1 MDTLYDL
8 LGALPHDDAEGLRSA
23 FRKAVKGA
31 HPDLRPGDP
40 DAAVKFRQIVRAN
53 DILLDK
59 DQRAVYDHLLVLAQQ
74 EKDPAAAHPIAAK
87 IHRIASG
94 VLAFASVSVVTVG
107 GYLLFVHMSV
117 ALVAPTG
124 SLAASHTVTSPY
136 DLTTRLTASIAA
148 VSPNDRPD
156 PAAVSAFIAARTEN
170 TGAASVVNAMAM
182 APADMEGTAPPAT
195 EAAADHATV
204 AHVHEILAITNGDAG
219 ATAVEAD
226 QLTQLDTK
234 FTAPYVDRGLLF
246 FRDKSDDRT
255 FPELPSLK
263 RSEKPGKT
271 RSLAAANGKTQH
283 ADALPKTVPLP
294 IPRTLPRNVTPQSA
308 QHYVQSQPAPR
319 YLYPQTWYTTTAAN

>member
-8 LGALPHDDAEGLRSA
+8 LGALPQDDAEGLRSA

-40 DAAVKFRQIVRAN
+40 DAAIRFRQIVRAN

-74 EKDPAAAHPIAAK
+74 EKDPASAHPIAAR

-124 SLAASHTVTSPY
+124 SLAASHTVTTPY

-148 VSPNDRPD
+148 VSPNDAPD

-170 TGAASVVNAMAM
+170 TGTPSVVNAMAM
-182 APADMEGTAPPAT
+182 APA
-195 EAAADHATV
+195 EAESGSPSVADHPADHATV
-204 AHVHEILAITNGDAG
+204 SHVNDILAITNGEAG

-226 QLTQLDTK
+226 QVTQLETK

-246 FRDKSDDRT
+246 FRDKSDDHA

-263 RSEKPGKT
+263 RSEKPGHA
-271 RSLAAANGKTQH
+271 RSVVAASGKTQH
-283 ADALPKTVPLP
+283 AEALPKTVPLP
-294 IPRTLPRNVTPQSA
+294 VPRTPPRYLTP
-308 QHYVQSQPAPR
+308 QPAPR
-319 YLYPQTWYTTTAAN
+319 YVQPLIVSASGS

>member
-40 DAAVKFRQIVRAN
+40 DAAIKFRQIVRAN

-74 EKDPAAAHPIAAK
+74 EKDPAAAHPIAAR

-107 GYLLFVHMSV
+107 GYLLFMHMSV

-124 SLAASHTVTSPY
+124 SLAAAHTVTSPY

-148 VSPNDRPD
+148 VSPNDAPD

-170 TGAASVVNAMAM
+170 TGPASVVNAMAM
-182 APADMEGTAPPAT
+182 APAEAEGASPPAP
-195 EAAADHATV
+195 EAAADHV
-204 AHVHEILAITNGDAG
+204 SLSHVHEIFANGDAG

-226 QLTQLDTK
+226 QLTQLETK

-246 FRDKSDDRT
+246 FRDKSDDRA
-255 FPELPSLK
+255 FPELPLLK
-263 RSEKPGKT
+263 RGEKPGKT
-271 RSLAAANGKTQH
+271 KSIAATNGKTQH
-283 ADALPKTVPLP
+283 ADALPKAVPLP
-294 IPRTLPRNVTPQSA
+294 VPRTPPRNVTT
-308 QHYVQSQPAPR
+308 QPAPR
-319 YLYPQTWYTTTAAN
+319 YVSPQPQWYAATASFQ

>member
-8 LGALPHDDAEGLRSA
+8 LGALPQDDAEGLRSA

-40 DAAVKFRQIVRAN
+40 DAAVRFRQIVRAN

-59 DQRAVYDHLLVLAQQ
+59 DQRAVYDHLLVLAHQ
-74 EKDPAAAHPIAAK
+74 EKDPTAAHPIAAR

-107 GYLLFVHMSV
+107 GYLLFMHMSV

-148 VSPNDRPD
+148 VSPNDAPD
-156 PAAVSAFIAARTEN
+156 PAAVSAFIAARSET
-170 TGAASVVNAMAM
+170 TPSVVNAMAM
-182 APADMEGTAPPAT
+182 APAEAENGSPPV
-195 EAAADHATV
+195 ADHPAYHAIV
-204 AHVHEILAITNGDAG
+204 SHVSDILAITNGEAG

-226 QLTQLDTK
+226 QVTQLETK

-246 FRDKSDDRT
+246 FRDKSDDRA
-255 FPELPSLK
+255 FPELPLTK
-263 RSEKPGKT
+263 RGEKPGKLKSVVAT
-271 RSLAAANGKTQH
+271 NGKSH

-294 IPRTLPRNVTPQSA
+294 VPRSLPRYATP
-308 QHYVQSQPAPR
+308 QPAPR
-319 YLYPQTWYTTTAAN
+319 YMSPQPWYTTASSYQTGASGN

>member
-40 DAAVKFRQIVRAN
+40 DAAIKFRQIVRAN

-107 GYLLFVHMSV
+107 GYLLFMHMSV
-117 ALVAPTG
+117 ALVAPNG
-124 SLAASHTVTSPY
+124 SLAASHASVASVASIAPV
-136 DLTTRLTASIAA
+136 DLTARLSASIAA
-148 VSPNDRPD
+148 VSPTDAPD
-156 PAAVSAFIAARTEN
+156 PAAVNAFIAAK
-170 TGAASVVNAMAM
+170 TGIGHAAASVANAMAM
-182 APADMEGTAPPAT
+182 LPLAVEVEYAPSSGAPADRAPDPVVA
-195 EAAADHATV
+195 V
-204 AHVHEILAITNGDAG
+204 RAHVDAG
-219 ATAVEAD
+219 TTAIEAD
-226 QLTQLDTK
+226 QLTQLETK

-246 FRDKSDDRT
+246 FRDKSDDRV

-263 RSEKPGKT
+263 RDEKPGKT
-271 RSLAAANGKTQH
+271 KSIAATNGKTQH

-294 IPRTLPRNVTPQSA
+294 VPRTLPRNVTPQ
-308 QHYVQSQPAPR
+308 PAPR
-319 YLYPQTWYTTTAAN
+319 YVSPQWYAATASFQ

>member
-40 DAAVKFRQIVRAN
+40 DAAVRFRQIVRAN

-59 DQRAVYDHLLVLAQQ
+59 DQRAVYDHLLVLAHQ
-74 EKDPAAAHPIAAK
+74 EKDPAAAHPIAAR

-107 GYLLFVHMSV
+107 GYLLFMHMSV

-124 SLAASHTVTSPY
+124 SLAAAHTVTSPY

-148 VSPNDRPD
+148 VSPNDAPD

-170 TGAASVVNAMAM
+170 TGPARLINAMAM
-182 APADMEGTAPPAT
+182 APT
-195 EAAADHATV
+195 EAEGASPPSTEASADHPSLS
-204 AHVHEILAITNGDAG
+204 HVHEILAITNGDAG

-226 QLTQLDTK
+226 QLTQLETK

-246 FRDKSDDRT
+246 FRDKSDDRA

-263 RSEKPGKT
+263 RGEKPGKT
-271 RSLAAANGKTQH
+271 KSIVATNGKTQH
-283 ADALPKTVPLP
+283 AEALPKTVPLP
-294 IPRTLPRNVTPQSA
+294 VPRTLPRYATP
-308 QHYVQSQPAPR
+308 QPAPR
-319 YLYPQTWYTTTAAN
+319 YMSQQPWYTTASSYQSGVSGN

>member
-40 DAAVKFRQIVRAN
+40 DAAIRFRQIVRAN

-74 EKDPAAAHPIAAK
+74 EKDPASAHPIAAR

-94 VLAFASVSVVTVG
+94 VLAFASVSVVTAG
-107 GYLLFVHMSV
+107 GYLLLMHMPV
-117 ALVAPTG
+117 TFVAPAG
-124 SLAASHTVTSPY
+124 GLAASHASVASVASIGAPV
-136 DLTTRLTASIAA
+136 DLTSRLSASIAA
-148 VSPNDRPD
+148 VSPADAPD
-156 PAAVSAFIAARTEN
+156 PAAVNAFITAKAGIGSTAAN
-170 TGAASVVNAMAM
+170 VANAMAM
-182 APADMEGTAPPAT
+182 LPLAVEVEYAPSSSAAT
-195 EAAADHATV
+195 DRTPDPVVTVHAHMDTG
-204 AHVHEILAITNGDAG
+204 I
-219 ATAVEAD
+219 TAVEAD
-226 QLTQLDTK
+226 QLTQLETK

-246 FRDKSDDRT
+246 FRDKSDDRA

-263 RSEKPGKT
+263 RSEKPGHAK
-271 RSLAAANGKTQH
+271 SLAAANGKTQH

-294 IPRTLPRNVTPQSA
+294 VPRTPPRYLTPQA
-308 QHYVQSQPAPR
+308 APR
-319 YLYPQTWYTTTAAN
+319 YVQPQQQPWIMSASGS